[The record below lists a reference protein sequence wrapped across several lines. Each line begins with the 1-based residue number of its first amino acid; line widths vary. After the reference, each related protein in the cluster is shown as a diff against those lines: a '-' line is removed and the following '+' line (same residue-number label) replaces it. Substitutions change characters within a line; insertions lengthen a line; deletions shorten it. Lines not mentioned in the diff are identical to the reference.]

1 MCMLSFACQ
10 PPLPLT
16 ERCVCANY
24 GYCVL
29 GHQVEHAGSRTQFGR
44 KIDSFGAIQEKIA
57 RMAMV
62 QFATEVNRTLS
73 ALSLFALGFY

>member
-1 MCMLSFACQ
+1 M
-10 PPLPLT
+10 
-16 ERCVCANY
+16 
-24 GYCVL
+24 
-29 GHQVEHAGSRTQFGR
+29 EHAGSRTQFGH

-73 ALSLFALGFY
+73 ALSLFTLGFYCFRCVSFCCHRHVRSLPHVCKFVAAGA